1 MAKKKYT
8 FITFKEYETEAF
20 AEYLEKMAARG
31 WFLKNIRQNCIECF
45 EKGEPKR
52 LRFCVAV
59 LPGGSEFESVE
70 SPEARQ
76 FREYCGE
83 EGWKLQY
90 GGALWQIFYT
100 EEEDTVPIETDP
112 RIQLE
117 IQRKVTLSWGKV
129 LCGLFVIG
137 IWLWTLSSMLKN
149 PGIQLSSYGQLLLTV
164 FYFLLILIVAGQ
176 LIVPAVWYYRAGK
189 TIDDTGKLPHTSW
202 QRVKR
207 RNAIFDLFI
216 LAVLFSLALSQGSAG
231 ALPFIIEVIFMIL
244 FILYCG
250 KVLELV
256 RETQE
261 TTRTG
266 KVMIYIGATVIVG
279 AVALIFI
286 TMQIITVFPD
296 RDEERRYTRIA
307 EFPVKFEELGGYEF
321 EESQREK
328 SQQTV
333 FCFYQKESGI
343 RRDSSGKEQELRM
356 EYYKSS
362 FPWII
367 SSTKKTYPIDRGN
380 VWNIEKKET
389 WKDGDAE
396 IVRYHYSLERYE
408 NDTEIT
414 EAVDESWNSRARD
427 LYIISNQ
434 TELLALEFSTATDRD
449 TVKPA
454 VESLKIQNNNQSR

>member
-52 LRFCVAV
+52 LKFCVAV

-70 SPEARQ
+70 SIEAQQ
-76 FREYCGE
+76 FREYCE
-83 EGWKLQY
+83 EGGWKLQY

-112 RIQLE
+112 GIQLE
-117 IQRKVTLSWGKV
+117 IQRKVTLSWGRV
-129 LCGLFVIG
+129 LCELFIIG
-137 IWLWTLSSMLKN
+137 AWLWMLKSMLKN
-149 PGIQLSSYGQLLLTV
+149 PGTQFSSYEQLITMF
-164 FYFLLILIVAGQ
+164 FYFLLILILAGQ
-176 LIVPAVWYYRAGK
+176 LLGPVIWYYRAGK
-189 TIDDTGKLPHTSW
+189 TIDETGTLPHTSW
-202 QRVKR
+202 KKVKR
-207 RNAIFDLFI
+207 RNALYGLFI
-216 LAVLFSLALSQGSAG
+216 LAALLLLAISQGRTG
-231 ALPFIIEVIFMIL
+231 ALPFIIEIFVMIL

-250 KVLELV
+250 KVLEMV

-261 TTRTG
+261 TTKAG

-279 AVALIFI
+279 TLALIYI
-286 TMQIITVFPD
+286 TMQIISVFPN
-296 RDEERRYTRIA
+296 RSEEKRYERIA
-307 EFPVKFEELGGYEF
+307 GFPVEFEELGGYTF
-321 EESQREK
+321 EESWGEK
-328 SQQTV
+328 SQQTI
-333 FCFYQKESGI
+333 FCFYQREGGV
-343 RRDSSGKEQELRM
+343 RRDPSGKEQDLRM
-356 EYYKSS
+356 EYYKSP

-367 SSTKKTYPIDRGN
+367 RSTKKTYPINRGN

-396 IVRYHYSLERYE
+396 VVRYHYTLDRHD
-408 NDTEIT
+408 NDAEMTNAIE
-414 EAVDESWNSRARD
+414 ESWNSRERD

-434 TELLALEFSTATDRD
+434 TELLSLEFSTPTDRD
-449 TVKPA
+449 TIKPA
-454 VESLKIQNNNQSR
+454 VESLKTPNTQ